1 MLFNV
6 LDQRRMRKEAE
17 SGLSVKLNEGGAE
30 DSLTAAA
37 TMTKEES
44 PPSYGAQH
52 LQDALWEG
60 K

>member
-1 MLFNV
+1 
-6 LDQRRMRKEAE
+6 MRKEAE
-17 SGLSVKLNEGGAE
+17 SGLSVRLNEGGAE

-60 K
+60 E